1 MADYPSTA
9 FSPTTK
15 NAGDTIQPAHV
26 NNLQAEVTALEQ
38 ALLTG
43 GVAHHVF
50 PSTNNARDLGTTAL
64 RFRDVYV
71 ANALQGP
78 MSVNGAF
85 TLNAGLVV
93 AGNHIATG
101 ILSPAQ
107 ITANQNDYN
116 PAGLSTSRILRLA
129 TDASR
134 NITGL
139 TALNNGQWMMIRN
152 GGAFNIVLVHESAS
166 SSAANRF
173 SCPGAGDFTL
183 NTCDCVELFYDGAIS
198 RWAVCGF

>member
-1 MADYPSTA
+1 MPSYPTSA
-9 FSPTTK
+9 WSPTTK
-15 NAGDTIQPAHV
+15 VAGDTVQPAHI
-26 NNLQAEVTALEQ
+26 NDAQSEITALEQ

-43 GVAHHVF
+43 GVAHDIF

-64 RFRDVYV
+64 RFRDLYV

-78 MSVNGAF
+78 MSVNGAL

-93 AGNHIATG
+93 SGNHIDTG
-101 ILSPAQ
+101 ILSPAT

-116 PAGLSTSRILRLA
+116 PAGLSTARILRLA

-139 TALNNGQWMMIRN
+139 TALNNGQRLTLRN
-152 GGAFNIVLVHESAS
+152 GGAFDLVLVHESGS

-173 SCPGAGDFTL
+173 SCPGAANLTL
-183 NTCDCVELFYDGAIS
+183 NTCDGVEIWYDGAVS
-198 RWAVCGF
+198 RWAVVGY